1 LSMDYRDMTCTQPCK
16 HNTAPT
22 NIGKFLC
29 WKLLS
34 EVQLTLLF
42 AQVIEDS
49 VLDKNS
55 VHFKLQKG
63 LFH

>member
-1 LSMDYRDMTCTQPCK
+1 LRMDYRDMTCTPPCK

-22 NIGKFLC
+22 NIGNFLC

-42 AQVIEDS
+42 DQVIEDS